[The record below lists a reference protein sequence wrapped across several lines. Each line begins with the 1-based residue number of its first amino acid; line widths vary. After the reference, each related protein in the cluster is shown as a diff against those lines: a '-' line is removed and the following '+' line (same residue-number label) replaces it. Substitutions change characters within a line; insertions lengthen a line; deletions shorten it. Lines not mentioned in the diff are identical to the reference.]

1 MRIGVVDG
9 YATGRIL
16 AQRLNDAGVACVHV
30 QSDPSPPGALKK
42 SFQPGCYWLDL
53 GFTEDV
59 RGLAGRLAGLA
70 VDRVVAG
77 CESGVLLANVL
88 AGLLGLPGNV
98 PELAGASTDKA
109 LMADIASRAGV
120 AVPAGRSFTS
130 VPDAV
135 TWFGTSGPRPVVA
148 KPVNSAGTH
157 HVYFCATADELAA
170 ACGRI
175 LGSVGVHGY
184 PATRVL
190 VQERLKGVEYCVN
203 SVSHDGRHKVAELWR
218 YTKSLGPTGGPV
230 YDYDEWVSPQ
240 TPPWALVREFAFRVL
255 SALGIRS
262 GAAHTE
268 IMLTD
273 RGPVLIESSARLGG
287 SPLPAVVESHTGL
300 CQVGLLADTLLDP
313 GRLAAFDD
321 SAVQADEILWLVELR
336 NRRAGRVC
344 DNGWRDDIESLPS
357 AAGISVAAPPG
368 GWLEPTTN
376 LSTSP
381 GRLYLASA
389 DIGQLRRDYHLL
401 RDWEE
406 AGLYTR

>member
-1 MRIGVVDG
+1 MRIAVVDG
-9 YATGRIL
+9 YGTGRIL
-16 AQRLNDAGVACVHV
+16 VERLNDAGVSCIHV
-30 QSDPSPPGALKK
+30 QSDPSPPGEFTQ
-42 SFQPGCYWLDL
+42 SFLPGSYWLDL

-59 RGLAGRLAGLA
+59 RALAGRLAGLA

-77 CESGVLLANVL
+77 CETGVLLANVL
-88 AGLLGLPGNV
+88 AGLLRLPGNI
-98 PELAGASTDKA
+98 PELARASTDKA

-120 AVPAGRSFTS
+120 AVPAGRSFSS

-135 TWFGTSGPRPVVA
+135 TWFGASGPRPVVA

-157 HVYFCATADELAA
+157 HVYFCATAGELAA

-190 VQERLKGVEYCVN
+190 VQERLEGVEYSVN
-203 SVSHDGRHKVAELWR
+203 TVSHDGRHKVAEVWR

-230 YDYDEWVSPQ
+230 YDYDEWVTPQ
-240 TPPWALVREFAFRVL
+240 TPQWALVREFAFRVL

-268 IMLTD
+268 IMLTG

-287 SPLPAVVESHTGL
+287 SPVPAVVESHTGV

-313 GRLAAFDD
+313 GRLATFDD
-321 SAVQADEILWLVELR
+321 SAVTAGKILWLVELH
-336 NRRAGRVC
+336 NRRAGRVSE
-344 DNGWRDDIESLPS
+344 NGWRTDLESLPS
-357 AAGISVAAPPG
+357 VAGISVAASPG

-381 GRLYLASA
+381 GRLYLASTDA
-389 DIGQLRRDYHLL
+389 GQLGRDYRLL

-406 AGLYTR
+406 ASPYTR